1 MKIKRYLLR
10 IQQLDRLIRLRRTG
24 TPAELSERMG
34 LSESSLYCYLNYM
47 RESGAP
53 IMYSK
58 KHKTYYY
65 LYQVQFTYGF
75 SVCEGNRAPSGSG

>member
-1 MKIKRYLLR
+1 MKIKNYLLR

-24 TPAELSERMG
+24 TPAELAERLG
-34 LSESSLYCYLNYM
+34 LSESSLYNYLNYM

-53 IMYSK
+53 ILYSK
-58 KHKTYYY
+58 KRKTYYY

-75 SVCEGNRAPSGSG
+75 STCEPGHAG